1 MEKRLAERVK
11 QMISALKNWQDIL
24 AANGQSESA
33 QLLEICKL
41 DLQLKLHSISDAEL
55 AQFCEAV
62 REAHTAAGE
71 GALTV
76 SKLGPHFAG
85 SKKLPVNQNV
95 VIMSEARAASR
106 LKTRTGE

>member
-24 AANGQSESA
+24 TANGHMESS
-33 QLLEICKL
+33 QLLEICKI
-41 DLQLKLHSISDAEL
+41 DLQMKLHNISDAEL

-62 REAHTAAGE
+62 REAHAAAEANDGV
-71 GALTV
+71 G
-76 SKLGPHFAG
+76 KLGPHFSGAQA
-85 SKKLPVNQNV
+85 LPGNQNV

-106 LKTRTGE
+106 LKARNGK